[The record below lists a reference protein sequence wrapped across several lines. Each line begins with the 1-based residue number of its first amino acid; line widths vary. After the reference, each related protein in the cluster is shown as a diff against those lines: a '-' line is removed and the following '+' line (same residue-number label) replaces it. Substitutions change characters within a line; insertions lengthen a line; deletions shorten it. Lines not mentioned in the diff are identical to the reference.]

1 MAREGRG
8 VKVVGGT
15 PNHLPPTLAAVLA
28 AAGVAL
34 FRLGEPLWG
43 ALLLAAA
50 AAILW
55 LELRDLARLGE
66 ELSAGGLAGEPRGSA
81 LDRKK

>member
-1 MAREGRG
+1 MAREGRE

-50 AAILW
+50 AALFAAGLW

-66 ELSAGGLAGEPRGSA
+66 ELAESRGAELGEQ
-81 LDRKK
+81 KE